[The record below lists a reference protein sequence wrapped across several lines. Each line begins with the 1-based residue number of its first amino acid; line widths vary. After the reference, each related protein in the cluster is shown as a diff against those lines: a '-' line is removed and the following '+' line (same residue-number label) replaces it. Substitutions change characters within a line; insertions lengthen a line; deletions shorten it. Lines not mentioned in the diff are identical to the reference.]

1 MRENWRSL
9 TKKHCLYL
17 EKKREVYNPKDTIPT
32 MKYVGGV
39 ICCEDASG
47 VSNPVMMGRI
57 LNKRSTCKDFE
68 RISQA
73 DMAPGEKLPPEDQS
87 EHY

>member
-1 MRENWRSL
+1 MAKETL
-9 TKKHCLYL
+9 LIFK
-17 EKKREVYNPKDTIPT
+17 KKREREVHNPKDTIPT
-32 MKYVGGV
+32 MKQVDGV
-39 ICCEDASG
+39 IYCEDATG
-47 VSNPVMMGRI
+47 MSNPVTMERI

-73 DMAPGEKLPPEDQS
+73 EIAPCEKLPLEDQS

>member
-1 MRENWRSL
+1 MTENWSSL
-9 TKKHCLYL
+9 AKETLLIFK
-17 EKKREVYNPKDTIPT
+17 EKERGAQPKGHHTYNETSWWSD
-32 MKYVGGV
+32 MLWG
-39 ICCEDASG
+39 C
-47 VSNPVMMGRI
+47 NPVTMERI

-73 DMAPGEKLPPEDQS
+73 EIAPGEKLPLEDQS